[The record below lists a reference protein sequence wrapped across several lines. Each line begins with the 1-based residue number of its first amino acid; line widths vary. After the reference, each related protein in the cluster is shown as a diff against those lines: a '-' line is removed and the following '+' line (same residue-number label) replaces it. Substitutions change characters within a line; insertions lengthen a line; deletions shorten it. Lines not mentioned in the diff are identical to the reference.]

1 MRLRISGEEE
11 KKLRIASN
19 RLIVY
24 KNELLPVFRRYLRGI
39 YELTTPLEKR
49 GLLAGIVEYQLRE
62 MAEDFGEMLMEVL
75 KKYGRE
81 FDYETLFVRK
91 PNMYS
96 GLRGIAK
103 GMKDRYGDE
112 GAVMY
117 WLKMRR

>member
-91 PNMYS
+91 P
-96 GLRGIAK
+96 R
-103 GMKDRYGDE
+103 
-112 GAVMY
+112 
-117 WLKMRR
+117 